1 MAFGTAFVAT
11 MPYKRRPG
19 ADVPTF
25 SPKPKMHEGGFCR
38 DFCPRWRQIAVCL
51 REPACRRTAQWA
63 TKYSVEA
70 LRNQEMQMQA

>member
-1 MAFGTAFVAT
+1 
-11 MPYKRRPG
+11 
-19 ADVPTF
+19 
-25 SPKPKMHEGGFCR
+25 MHEGGFCR
-38 DFCPRWRQIAVCL
+38 DFCPRWQQVAVCW